1 MKKFFA
7 LCSMIV
13 ALGFVAG
20 CTPKGAPA
28 PAAPA
33 GDAAT
38 ESGDATETP
47 AADEGAAGGDE

>member
-20 CTPKGAPA
+20 CPSDAPA
-28 PAAPA
+28 PAPVPPA
-33 GDAAT
+33 GDTAT
-38 ESGDATETP
+38 EAGGDAETP
-47 AADEGAAGGDE
+47 AEDGGAAGE

>member
-20 CTPKGAPA
+20 CPGGDSSTPATTPATENAPA
-28 PAAPA
+28 TDGASETTPAVA
-33 GDAAT
+33 
-38 ESGDATETP
+38 ETP
-47 AADEGAAGGDE
+47 AE

>member
-20 CTPKGAPA
+20 CTPKDDPAPA
-28 PAAPA
+28 PPA
-33 GDAAT
+33 SDAAT
-38 ESGDATETP
+38 ESGDATDTP
-47 AADEGAAGGDE
+47 ADEGGAAGE